1 MGSQKNK
8 CRDKRGPSRELL
20 AATTLRSLRV
30 EEISSISGVGK
41 TGHAKE

>member
-8 CRDKRGPSRELL
+8 CREKRGPSRELL

-30 EEISSISGVGK
+30 EISSISGVGK
-41 TGHAKE
+41 AGHAKK